1 MGTINEYIEVLDAMP
16 EAERRAA
23 IADALEATKNEVWVP
38 NPGPQTDAYFSQADV
53 LLYGGEPGGGKLL
66 NTNTFLPTPHGWTT
80 MGEVRVGESVIDDQ
94 GRPCRVTFKSDVQTE
109 KTFRLTFSDGSQI
122 EAGANHQWITRTRVE
137 RLRALKQTDQW
148 RERRRA
154 SRPSRARGNK
164 SAAFVASINARNAA
178 TAVSHGLP
186 LSNVRNTQ
194 QIHDTLRAEGGRLNH
209 SVDMAAPFVLDEA
222 HLVVDPYVLG
232 VWLGDGSE
240 NAGQITGID
249 EEIFQRV
256 GGSYSVTKLG
266 DAQRRGTIGLQ
277 TDLKRIGVFGNKH
290 IPAQYLRASHTQRL
304 HLLHGLMDTDGYC
317 DIRGQCEFTQ
327 VRRHLAEQFLEL
339 LATLGIK
346 ATMREGLAK
355 LNGRITG
362 PNYKIKFLTDL
373 PAFSLPRKLLRQK
386 RSGFRGTHDVRYI
399 VRADEIPSVP
409 MQCIQVDSPNH
420 MYLCGRSMIPTHNT
434 QLLLGLAFSCHQ
446 RSLVMRRQYGDLD
459 RIIEDMLRLNG
470 GREGFNGSPPPKL
483 RRPDG
488 RIINLGAAQ
497 RVGDEQHRMGQG
509 VDALLIDEATH
520 FAENQIRFLMGWVR
534 TEDPDQR
541 TRTVLAT
548 NPPLTAE
555 GLWVN
560 QMFAPWLD
568 ETYKNPAKPG
578 ELRWVVTDEEGKD
591 RWVDG
596 PDQVTVGSKKV
607 RPKSRTYIPASVKD
621 NPYYAN
627 TDYEREL
634 DAMPEPHRSIL
645 LGKFKTTFH
654 DAPNQVIPTAWIR
667 FAQER
672 WSPRPPQ
679 GVPMCAIGVDCSGGG
694 KDPMILA
701 PRHDGWFAPLIS
713 VQGKDIP
720 VDRIGSYSSG
730 VIVSHRRDRAL
741 VVVDMGGGYGQST
754 YEHCKV
760 NDIEVF
766 SYKGSEH
773 TDRRSKDRRLHFTNT
788 RGAAL
793 WALREALD
801 PDQPGGSP
809 IALPNDAQLM
819 ADLAAPT
826 FEPTTNGIKVESKED
841 VCARLGRS
849 TDKGDA
855 VMMAWWAGPKEV
867 TNALEWAEQREMAKL
882 RRPLGRLPRAI
893 MGPRPPLTGAR

>member
-1 MGTINEYIEVLDAMP
+1 MSQLDDYLELLNAMP
-16 EAERRAA
+16 EADRQAA
-23 IADALEATKNEVWVP
+23 IADALESTKNEAWVP
-38 NPGPQTDAYFSQADV
+38 NPGPQTEAYFSKADV
-53 LLYGGEPGGGKLL
+53 LLYGGEPGGGK
-66 NTNTFLPTPHGWTT
+66 
-80 MGEVRVGESVIDDQ
+80 
-94 GRPCRVTFKSDVQTE
+94 
-109 KTFRLTFSDGSQI
+109 
-122 EAGANHQWITRTRVE
+122 
-137 RLRALKQTDQW
+137 
-148 RERRRA
+148 
-154 SRPSRARGNK
+154 
-164 SAAFVASINARNAA
+164 
-178 TAVSHGLP
+178 
-186 LSNVRNTQ
+186 
-194 QIHDTLRAEGGRLNH
+194 
-209 SVDMAAPFVLDEA
+209 
-222 HLVVDPYVLG
+222 
-232 VWLGDGSE
+232 
-240 NAGQITGID
+240 
-249 EEIFQRV
+249 
-256 GGSYSVTKLG
+256 
-266 DAQRRGTIGLQ
+266 
-277 TDLKRIGVFGNKH
+277 
-290 IPAQYLRASHTQRL
+290 
-304 HLLHGLMDTDGYC
+304 
-317 DIRGQCEFTQ
+317 
-327 VRRHLAEQFLEL
+327 
-339 LATLGIK
+339 
-346 ATMREGLAK
+346 
-355 LNGRITG
+355 
-362 PNYKIKFLTDL
+362 
-373 PAFSLPRKLLRQK
+373 
-386 RSGFRGTHDVRYI
+386 
-399 VRADEIPSVP
+399 
-409 MQCIQVDSPNH
+409 
-420 MYLCGRSMIPTHNT
+420 T

-459 RIIEDMLRLNG
+459 RIIEDVLRLNG
-470 GREGFNGSPPPKL
+470 GRDGFNGSPPPKL

-488 RIINLGAAQ
+488 RIINFGAAQ

-534 TEDPDQR
+534 TEDPEQR

-568 ETYKNPAKPG
+568 ETYHNPAKPG

-596 PDQVTVGSKKV
+596 PGPVMVGAKNVK
-607 RPKSRTYIPASVKD
+607 PKSRTYIPASVKD

-634 DAMPEPHRSIL
+634 DAMPEPYRSIL

-672 WSPRPPQ
+672 WTSKQPH
-679 GVPMCAIGVDCSGGG
+679 GIPMCAIGVDCSGGG

-701 PRHDGWFAPLIS
+701 PRYDGWYAPLIS
-713 VQGKDIP
+713 VPGKDIP
-720 VDRIGSYSSG
+720 VDRIGSYSTG

-760 NDIEVF
+760 NDIECF

-773 TDRRSKDRRLHFTNT
+773 TDRRSRDRRMRFTNT

-809 IALPNDAQLM
+809 IALPSDAQLM

-826 FEPTTNGIKVESKED
+826 FEPTTNGIKAESKED

-855 VMMAWWAGPKEV
+855 VMMAWWAGPKEI
-867 TNALEWAEQREMAKL
+867 TNALEWAEQKELAKI
-882 RRPLGRLPRAI
+882 RRPLGRLPKAI
-893 MGPRPPLTGAR
+893 MGPRSPLTGPRA